1 VHADFSNKITNSFAN
16 NHYWLIFEPYGFWHS
31 NFSIIL
37 QKIIIPEKIQN
48 VYPNF
53 HPMLKLMASRELS
66 IQISGIMVGTLFRK
80 ENAVRI
86 G

>member
-1 VHADFSNKITNSFAN
+1 MQTSQTESLTHLPAIIIGQFLNAYS
-16 NHYWLIFEPYGFWHS
+16 FWHS

-37 QKIIIPEKIQN
+37 QNIIIPEKIQT

-53 HPMLKLMASRELS
+53 HPKLKLMALRELS
-66 IQISGIMVGTLFRK
+66 IQISGIMVGTLFRR
-80 ENAVRI
+80 ENAVHT